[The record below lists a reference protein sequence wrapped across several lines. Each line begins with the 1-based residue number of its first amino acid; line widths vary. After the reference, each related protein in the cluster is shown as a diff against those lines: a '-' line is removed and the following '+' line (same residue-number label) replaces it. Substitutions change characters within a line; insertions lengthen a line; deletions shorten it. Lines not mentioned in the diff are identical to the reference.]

1 MMRIRLKWITT
12 MMTMAT
18 ATAIGIGFFT
28 EIELVWGLG
37 IGLGLF
43 YYILLPALYIRDKN
57 RARFNPD
64 QFLTSFNYS
73 LDETKLVAATIL
85 DWQKKGNRWIAP
97 FTAGCLGMTGGI
109 FLVVLHA
116 QFPETPFWQWLWL
129 LLPVSFPFI
138 TQFVYFFYLR
148 RIILKVPCMTI
159 VGRNFL
165 KWGNMMPVFNERE
178 DLKAIDASL
187 VTKDDR
193 HYVEVL
199 YWSISR
205 LRYGGK
211 VEHRDRVLVLVP
223 LGFERPAQDLVALI
237 RSVKEKQ

>member
-1 MMRIRLKWITT
+1 
-12 MMTMAT
+12 MMTLAA

-37 IGLGLF
+37 IALGLF
-43 YYILLPALYIRDKN
+43 YYLLLPALYIRDKN
-57 RARFNPD
+57 MGRFNPD
-64 QFLTSFNYS
+64 QFLTRFNYS
-73 LDETKLVAATIL
+73 PDEAKLVATTIL
-85 DWQKKGNRWIAP
+85 DWQKKRSQWIAP

-109 FLVVLHA
+109 FLVVLHS
-116 QFPETPFWQWLWL
+116 QFPETPLWQWFWL
-129 LLPVSFPFI
+129 LLPVSFPFMI
-138 TQFVYFFYLR
+138 RFIYFFYLK
-148 RIILKVPCMTI
+148 RIILKVPCITI

-199 YWSISR
+199 YRSISR

-211 VEHRDRVLVLVP
+211 VEHRDRMLVLVP
-223 LGFERPAQDLVALI
+223 LGFERSAQDLVALI
-237 RSVKEKQ
+237 RSAKEKQ